1 MQHRGNYGRGTE
13 RYEQEE
19 DDFGQQEQWQEEQ
32 FDERVSVASSRVN
45 DSTYRGGDR
54 YSKSPQ
60 QQEDA
65 GHSREYES
73 GGYQGYQ
80 DYQDDNSEYNDGTEI
95 EEIVEE
101 AVEEVGDLDPEAR
114 KDFHSAYQQ
123 LVEKVSHDPT
133 HRDLLLNQD
142 EFDKVHRLKEM
153 KKNLKTRTGE
163 RVKEFEENKRK
174 KIELLE
180 QERQKKEMEECTFK
194 PMTYSR
200 PGQRRNLEKFLDDQ
214 RRHEEVKQMKKNM
227 ILEEENRDEGREVH
241 HPQICAGS
249 AKILAQKDHDD
260 APVHERLYG
269 ISKEKMQKNIQQM
282 METPTSNISLDNT
295 QHSVQLEQ

>member
-1 MQHRGNYGRGTE
+1 
-13 RYEQEE
+13 
-19 DDFGQQEQWQEEQ
+19 
-32 FDERVSVASSRVN
+32 
-45 DSTYRGGDR
+45 
-54 YSKSPQ
+54 
-60 QQEDA
+60 
-65 GHSREYES
+65 
-73 GGYQGYQ
+73 
-80 DYQDDNSEYNDGTEI
+80 
-95 EEIVEE
+95 
-101 AVEEVGDLDPEAR
+101 
-114 KDFHSAYQQ
+114 
-123 LVEKVSHDPT
+123 
-133 HRDLLLNQD
+133 
-142 EFDKVHRLKEM
+142 
-153 KKNLKTRTGE
+153 
-163 RVKEFEENKRK
+163 
-174 KIELLE
+174 
-180 QERQKKEMEECTFK
+180 MEECTFK

-295 QHSVQLEQ
+295 QQSV